1 MKSITPL
8 KSLKIDITNKL
19 LYHWVANYNGILHC
33 NPFINYWQTNPFA
46 LVSEAL
52 FAGLNNKQSKDE
64 TAN

>member
-8 KSLKIDITNKL
+8 KSIKTDIVFSV
-19 LYHWVANYNGILHC
+19 LYHWSIKYNKILTSDA
-33 NPFINYWQTNPFA
+33 FINYWQANPFA
-46 LVSEAL
+46 LVNEAL